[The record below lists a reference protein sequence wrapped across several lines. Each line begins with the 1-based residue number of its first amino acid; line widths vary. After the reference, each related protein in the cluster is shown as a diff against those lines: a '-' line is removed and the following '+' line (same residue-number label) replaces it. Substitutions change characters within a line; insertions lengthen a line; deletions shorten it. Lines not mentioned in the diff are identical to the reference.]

1 MSGIKLMLL
10 AVVVGALATM
20 SGQSVLYHLTDVL
33 VATVIISALMSWFSV
48 RGIRLDRTL
57 RADRAQVGGTVDQRL
72 ELRSLVPLPR
82 VWLEVVDGGTL
93 PGTHPG
99 RVIDLGLGG
108 RRVWTSDTL
117 CRRRGLYQLGPAW
130 VSGSDP
136 FGLFHVARRVGPVRT
151 VLVYPATVDLEGFTM
166 SAGQFLGGDRRRS
179 GWHQTSPFVAGVRD
193 YAPGDPV
200 RHVHWRST
208 ARAGRLMVK
217 EFDSEPVADL
227 WIFLDLD
234 AEVQRGFEDEST
246 EEYGVTVAAS
256 IAKHFLGQ
264 GRSVG
269 FVGIGAERVVV
280 QPDRG
285 QRQLTKLLEELA
297 VVRADGN
304 VSIAEVIASEGDRC
318 TRNAGLLVISPSLDD
333 RWPGVLR
340 QFGDRGLAAAAI
352 VLEASTF
359 GDAEPSL
366 LLVGVLASC
375 GVPCTLIKRNDDL
388 GQVLTAGA
396 SAGRGRRG

>member
-1 MSGIKLMLL
+1 MSGLKLILL
-10 AVVVGALATM
+10 AVVVGGLATL

-33 VATVIISALMSWFSV
+33 VATVLICALMSWFSV
-48 RGIRLDRTL
+48 RGIRLERSL
-57 RADRAQVGGTVDQRL
+57 RADRAEVGGTVGQRL
-72 ELRSLVPLPR
+72 ELRSVLPIPR
-82 VWLEVVDGGTL
+82 AWLEIVDGGTL
-93 PGTHPG
+93 PGAHPG
-99 RVIDLGLGG
+99 RVVDLGLGG
-108 RRVWTSDTL
+108 RRVWTSETQ
-117 CRRRGLYQLGPAW
+117 CRRRGLFQLGPAW

-136 FGLFHVARRVGPVRT
+136 FGLFNVVRRIGPVRT
-151 VLVYPATVDLEGFTM
+151 VLVYPRTVDLEGFTM

-217 EFDSEPVADL
+217 EFDSEPVADI
-227 WIFLDLD
+227 WIFLDLQG
-234 AEVQRGFEDEST
+234 AVQRGFEDEST

-256 IAKHFLGQ
+256 VAKHFLGL

-269 FVGIGAERVVV
+269 FVGLGAERVVV

-285 QRQLTKLLEELA
+285 ARQLTKLLEQLA
-297 VVRADGN
+297 VVRADGS
-304 VSIAEVIASEGDRC
+304 VPIAEVIASEGDRC
-318 TRNAGLLVISPSLDD
+318 TRNAGLLVVTPSLDD

-340 QFGDRGLAAAAI
+340 QYGDRGLAAASI

-359 GDAEPSL
+359 GPAEPSL

-375 GVPCTLIKRNDDL
+375 GVPCTLVKCGDDL
-388 GQVLTAGA
+388 GPVLIAGA
-396 SAGRGRRG
+396 RSGRGRRA